1 MKKVFSVTQ
10 AKCRFHRIVREVE
23 AGSTVAL
30 KRRGKPVAI
39 LAPIGRLDR
48 GPRRKRRIDWGSVEI
63 DTLAFR
69 FDREEDNAR

>member
-23 AGSTVAL
+23 SGRTVAL
-30 KRRGKPVAI
+30 TRRGKPIAV
-39 LAPIGRLDR
+39 LMPMGRFDR
-48 GPRRKRRIDWGSVEI
+48 RLRRKRRIDWGSVEI